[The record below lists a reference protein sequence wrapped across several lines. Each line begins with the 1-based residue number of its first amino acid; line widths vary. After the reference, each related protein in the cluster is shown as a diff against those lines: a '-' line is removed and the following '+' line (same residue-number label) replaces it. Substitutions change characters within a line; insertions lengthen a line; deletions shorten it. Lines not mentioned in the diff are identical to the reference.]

1 MAVTND
7 ARADEV
13 MTVPEARGGPMRTPA
28 LLVAVLLVL
37 LVAFGWTFLRDP
49 TITAP
54 TRDPAWYT
62 WRSNLMMHDDPG
74 LVAGDWGPFHMF
86 GGGYRVS
93 VPLYGSI
100 LQRVAGV
107 DLYTFS
113 ALMMIAVPALTGMAL
128 GAFAYR
134 VHRDRL
140 LFLLVVLATAALFM
154 TTPYVGYL
162 DNITV
167 LFVLSSILA
176 FWPYGRTSWGARI
189 AMFLLGIVAA
199 YTHPTT
205 CYVFGA
211 SMMAMFA
218 LHFVT
223 SRFSLASALKRDGP
237 SLMAV
242 GFGMVFG
249 LATWLLAPWGV
260 AGSLGDAALPPP
272 YTQDVFF
279 KRLVGWVGSLQPLI
293 TIPLILLGVGWVIW
307 RARRDRKP
315 ASEFGTA
322 SAVWLL
328 PLLGTFGWILGKA
341 YPYYR
346 FMNATTGLMALT
358 GLGTWVAIRWL
369 SGRREGWMRVAGV
382 VGSAAVVVALAFVWV
397 SGREASGW
405 AKSQWID
412 QPTRTALA
420 AVDAVVENSRDST
433 PVIFVVDYADNYQ
446 AYGWSKTFTNVSRTG
461 LPGDAVKRS
470 MTYFGSVPDLLADRP
485 TVGTDPIYSKMSR
498 GFFREVQALREEYPD
513 PPLVFLVRGFNEGTS
528 NEALLDQDPPAAGV
542 LRISDDVAVV
552 TGPSTFATPS
562 PAAVDAA
569 TRAEAATAAL
579 YANHPG
585 IFGNFGHTVWVL
597 FALGLLLV
605 VPGLIASR
613 FFELEDA
620 WIKIALVPALS
631 FGLTVIAGIIVVA
644 VHRAPFSTADGWA
657 SLGLATAAALGLRIG
672 EPFVRRVLDGF
683 SRFFDE
689 LFAVF
694 SNADFAT
701 LMGVQFLA
709 QAGQGVVQGAI
720 AKSLAFG
727 GEKGF
732 DVQNLPSATYLLTVV
747 LFLYGPYT
755 LLSPFI
761 GVAVDRFP
769 RRRVVWWAAAV
780 TAALV
785 AAVAVLVLIP
795 LGKDTTEGDLGATA
809 GLIIGLLAVQAFV
822 RVVLAVK
829 SAAIPDVLTGRDLL
843 QGNGLSQ
850 AGGAFFQV
858 LGIGVGGVFAAVF
871 PPFAAVLLGVAT
883 LVGVAVVATRLR
895 HAEATPHRA
904 SLAREASQ
912 VARNIVAGLREVA
925 GRAPAA
931 IGLTS
936 FQMLRYQF
944 WGFVLFVFGLY
955 AKNLV
960 KGGDADT
967 LSLLLSG
974 VGGLLGG
981 ALGMILAQRWK
992 DRIPPIR
999 LLLGAMTLV
1008 GAASVVFGAWVSLP
1022 GFTILLFCGFF
1033 GFFLGKISAD
1043 TIVQQAMPDD
1053 FRGRAFALFDIAY
1066 NLGFIVP
1073 ALILVLLWD
1082 EGRVRPLLVGSG
1094 IVFLGLTA
1102 LVARWAA
1109 SVREQFAPQDDLP
1122 GTQPAEVAAE

>member
-1 MAVTND
+1 MTMTND
-7 ARADEV
+7 ARTEDVLAI
-13 MTVPEARGGPMRTPA
+13 PEARSGWLRTPA
-28 LLVAVLLVL
+28 LLVLVL
-37 LVAFGWTFLRDP
+37 LLSFVAFGWTFLRDP
-49 TITAP
+49 SITAP

-74 LVAGDWGPFHMF
+74 LIAGDWGPFHMF

-100 LQRVAGV
+100 LQRVAGI

-113 ALMMIAVPALTGMAL
+113 AFMMIAVPALTGMAL

-167 LFVLSSILA
+167 LYVLSMILA
-176 FWPYGRTSWGARI
+176 FWPYGRTSWGARV

-205 CYVFGA
+205 CVVFGF
-211 SMMAMFA
+211 SLMAVFG
-218 LHFVT
+218 LHVLT
-223 SRFSLASALKRDGP
+223 SRFSLGSALRRDAP
-237 SLMAV
+237 SLMSI
-242 GFGMVFG
+242 GFGMMFG
-249 LATWLLAPWGV
+249 LATWLVAPWGV
-260 AGSLGDAALPPP
+260 AGSLADAALPPP
-272 YTQDVFF
+272 YTREVFMD
-279 KRLVGWVGSLQPLI
+279 RLGGWVASLQPPI
-293 TIPLILLGVGWVIW
+293 TVPLILLAIGWAVW
-307 RARRDRKP
+307 RARRDRRA
-315 ASEFGTA
+315 ASEYATV
-322 SAVWLL
+322 SAMWLL
-328 PLLGTFGWILGKA
+328 PLLGMFGWVFGAA

-346 FMNATTGLMALT
+346 FMNATAGLMALT

-369 SGRREGWMRVAGV
+369 TSWRDGLVRVGGV
-382 VGSAAVVVALAFVWV
+382 VASIAVVGGLAFVWV
-397 SGREASGW
+397 TGRTASHW
-405 AKSQWID
+405 ADSQWID
-412 QPTRTALA
+412 QPTRTALS
-420 AVDAVVENSRDST
+420 AVDAVVRNSPDDSPVLFIVNYRDT
-433 PVIFVVDYADNYQ
+433 YQ

-470 MTYFGSVPDLLADRP
+470 MTYFGSVEDLLANRP
-485 TVGTDPIYSKMSR
+485 TVGTDPTYSKMSR
-498 GFFREVQALREEYPD
+498 GFFREVQRVRREYTGA
-513 PPLVFLVRGFNEGTS
+513 PLAFLVRGFNEGTD
-528 NEALLDQDPPAAGV
+528 NAAMLDQDPAPPWL
-542 LRISDDVAVV
+542 LRISDDLAVV
-552 TGPSTFATPS
+552 TGSGFATPS
-562 PAAVDAA
+562 PAALQAA
-569 TRAEAATAAL
+569 SRAEAQTAAL
-579 YANHPG
+579 YADHPV
-585 IFGNFGHTVWVL
+585 IFDNLGHTAWVL
-597 FALGLLLV
+597 VALALLLV
-605 VPGLIASR
+605 VPGLIAAR
-613 FFELEDA
+613 FFELEDG
-620 WIKIALVPALS
+620 WIRIALVPGLS
-631 FGLTVIAGIIVVA
+631 FALTVIAGVIVVA
-644 VHRAPFSTADGWA
+644 VRRAPFSTFDGWA
-657 SLGLATAAALGLRIG
+657 CLALATLFAIGLRVG
-672 EPFVRRVLDGF
+672 EPALRRWFATF
-683 SRFFDE
+683 SRFFNGM
-689 LFAVF
+689 FAVF
-694 SNADFAT
+694 SNVDYAT

-727 GEKGF
+727 GQRGF

-755 LLSPFI
+755 LLSPFV
-761 GVAVDRFP
+761 GVVIDRFP
-769 RRRVVWWAAAV
+769 RRRVVWWAAV
-780 TAALV
+780 LTAALV
-785 AAVAVLVLIP
+785 AAVAALVLIP
-795 LGKDTTEGDLGATA
+795 LGKGTTEGDAAATG
-809 GLIIGLLAVQAFV
+809 GLIVGLLAVQAFV

-829 SAAIPDVLTGRDLL
+829 SAAVPDVLTGRDLL

-858 LGIGVGGVFAAVF
+858 LGIGIGGVFAGLF
-871 PPFAAVLLGVAT
+871 PPFLVVLAGAGVLVVTAAVAM
-883 LVGVAVVATRLR
+883 RLQ
-895 HAEATPHRA
+895 HAEATPHQA

-912 VARNIVAGLREVA
+912 VVRNIVAGLREVA

-931 IGLTS
+931 LGLSS

-955 AKNLV
+955 AKNLA

-967 LSLLLSG
+967 LSLALSG

-992 DRIPPIR
+992 DRIAPIR
-999 LLLGAMTLV
+999 LLLGSMALV
-1008 GAASVVFGAWVSLP
+1008 GVATVAFGAWVSLA

-1033 GFFLGKISAD
+1033 GFFIGKISAD

-1073 ALILVLLWD
+1073 ALILVLVWAD
-1082 EGRVRPLLVGSG
+1082 DRVRIILVTSG
-1094 IVFLGLTA
+1094 LVFLGLTA

-1109 SVREQFAPQDDLP
+1109 AIRDQFAPRDDLVGAP
-1122 GTQPAEVAAE
+1122 AKEVGGT

>member
-1 MAVTND
+1 MTVTED
-7 ARADEV
+7 ARQRDVVAVPDAD
-13 MTVPEARGGPMRTPA
+13 RGALRTPA
-28 LLVAVLLVL
+28 VLVALLLVL

-49 TITAP
+49 SITAP

-74 LVAGDWGPFHMF
+74 LIAGDWGPFHMF

-93 VPLYGSI
+93 VPLYGSV
-100 LQRVAGV
+100 LQRVAGI

-113 ALMMIAVPALTGMAL
+113 AFMMIGIPALTGMAL

-134 VHRDRL
+134 VHKERL

-167 LFVLSSILA
+167 LYVLSGLLG
-176 FWPYGRTSWGARI
+176 FWPHARTSWGARI
-189 AMFLLGIVAA
+189 AMFMLGIVAA

-205 CYVFGA
+205 CVVFGA
-211 SMMAMFA
+211 SMMAMFG

-223 SRFSLASALKRDGP
+223 SRFSLGSALRRDGP
-237 SLMAV
+237 ALMSA
-242 GFGMVFG
+242 GFGIIFG
-249 LATWLLAPWGV
+249 LATWLLSPWGV
-260 AGSLGDAALPPP
+260 AGSLSDAALPPP
-272 YTQDVFF
+272 YTKEVFL
-279 KRLVGWVGSLQPLI
+279 KRLISWVSSLQPMI
-293 TIPLILLGVGWVIW
+293 TIPLILLAIGWVIW
-307 RARRDRKP
+307 RARRDRQP
-315 ASEFGTA
+315 ASEFGTV
-322 SAVWLL
+322 SAMWLL
-328 PLLGTFGWILGKA
+328 PLVGMFGWVFGAA

-369 SGRREGWMRVAGV
+369 NGRRDGVFRIAGILGTLV
-382 VGSAAVVVALAFVWV
+382 VLLALVFVWV

-412 QPTRTALA
+412 QPTRTALS
-420 AVDAVVENSRDST
+420 AVGAVVENSPDDT
-433 PVIFVVDYADNYQ
+433 PVIFVVNYKDDYQ

-470 MTYFGSVPDLLADRP
+470 MTYFGSVGDLLANRP
-485 TVGTDPIYSKMSR
+485 TVGTDPTYSKMSR
-498 GFFREVQALREEYPD
+498 GFFREVQSLRQRYRAQ
-513 PPLVFLVRGFNEGTS
+513 PLVFVVRGFNEGTD
-528 NEALLDQDPPAAGV
+528 NEALLDQDPTAPG
-542 LRISDDVAVV
+542 LIRLSDDVAVV
-552 TGPSTFATPS
+552 TGSTFATPS

-585 IFGNFGHTVWVL
+585 IFGNLGHTLWVI

-620 WIKIALVPALS
+620 WVKIALIPALS
-631 FGLTVIAGIIVVA
+631 FGLVVIAGIVVVA
-644 VHRAPFSTADGWA
+644 IHRAPFSTADGWA
-657 SLGLATAAALGLRIG
+657 SLGLATAVAVGLRLG
-672 EPFVRRVLDGF
+672 EPAIRRVLDGF
-683 SRFFDE
+683 SRFFDGM
-689 LFAVF
+689 FAVF
-694 SNADFAT
+694 SNADFST
-701 LMGVQFLA
+701 LMSVQFLA

-727 GEKGF
+727 GQKGF
-732 DVQNLPSATYLLTVV
+732 DVQNLPSAKYLLTVV

-755 LLSPFI
+755 ILSPFI
-761 GVAVDRFP
+761 GVVIDRFP
-769 RRRVVWWAAAV
+769 RRRVVWWAAV
-780 TAALV
+780 ITAAIV
-785 AAVAVLVLIP
+785 AAVAALVLIP
-795 LGKDTTEGDLGATA
+795 LRTGTTEGDAGATA
-809 GLIIGLLAVQAFV
+809 GLIVGLLAVQAFV

-850 AGGAFFQV
+850 AGGGFFQV
-858 LGIGVGGVFAAVF
+858 FGIGIGGVVAGLF
-871 PPFAAVLLGVAT
+871 PPFAAVLLGAGTIV
-883 LVGVAVVATRLR
+883 VVAVVATRLR
-895 HAEATPHRA
+895 HAESTPHDA
-904 SLAREASQ
+904 SLASEASR
-912 VARNIVAGLREVA
+912 VVRDIVAGLKEVA
-925 GRAPAA
+925 ARPPAA
-931 IGLTS
+931 LGLVS

-955 AKNLV
+955 AKNLAT
-960 KGGDADT
+960 GGDADA
-967 LSLLLSG
+967 LSLALSG
-974 VGGLLGG
+974 VGGLFGG

-992 DRIPPIR
+992 DRIPPVR
-999 LLLGAMTLV
+999 LLLGSMALL
-1008 GAASVVFGAWVSLP
+1008 GAASVVFGAWATLPAFSL
-1022 GFTILLFCGFF
+1022 LLFFGFF
-1033 GFFLGKISAD
+1033 SFFLGKISAD
-1043 TIVQQAMPDD
+1043 TIMQQAMPDD

-1066 NLGFIVP
+1066 NLGFIIP

-1082 EGRVRPLLVGSG
+1082 DGRVRPLLVGSG

-1102 LVARWAA
+1102 LVARWANDI
-1109 SVREQFAPQDDLP
+1109 RDQFAPQDDLT
-1122 GTQPAEVAAE
+1122 GSQAAEVAGE